1 MKTHLTQLFFIVT
14 VLLLAVLLIF
24 GGHLSA
30 QSNLP
35 VKENRTYA
43 AAVIFPAP

>member
-24 GGHLSA
+24 GGHNYA
-30 QSNLP
+30 QSHVP
-35 VKENRTYA
+35 VKQNQTYA
-43 AAVIFPAP
+43 AAFIDPLH